1 MPDNKNLVFDLDV
14 AAQTIAKTIGIL
26 VQQAQAAIRLLD
38 DGNTIPFIARYR
50 KEATN
55 GLDEIALRAIEDALE
70 KARELFSRR
79 NTILKSIDE
88 QGLLTDSLRAQ
99 IHACQDMQSLEAETP
114 NSSYHCPRAWFAT
127 VSRHPD
133 PASSA
138 WQSETRGFATLRW
151 PKS

>member
-1 MPDNKNLVFDLDV
+1 MPDHKNLVFDLDV
-14 AAQTIAKTIGIL
+14 AAQTIAKTIQISL
-26 VQQAQAAIRLLD
+26 QQAQAAIRLLD

-79 NTILKSIDE
+79 NTILKSIEE

-99 IHACQDMQSLEAETP
+99 IHA
-114 NSSYHCPRAWFAT
+114 
-127 VSRHPD
+127 
-133 PASSA
+133 
-138 WQSETRGFATLRW
+138 
-151 PKS
+151 